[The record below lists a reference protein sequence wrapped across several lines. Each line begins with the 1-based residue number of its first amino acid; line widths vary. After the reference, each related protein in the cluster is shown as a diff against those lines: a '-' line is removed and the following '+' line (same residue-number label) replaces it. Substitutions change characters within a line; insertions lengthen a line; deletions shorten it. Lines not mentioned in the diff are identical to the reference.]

1 MMHRRAFLAAGLLA
15 LAAPALAQTAAPL
28 LDTPQA
34 AVKRVYD
41 PKVKEAQRPYS
52 KKLKALYAAAIK
64 TSKRLNEPVS
74 GLDFDPLTG
83 SQDADDNYRKTLDFA
98 TRPVAAGVAIVEV
111 RLRVFKG
118 QPETRLFFDM
128 VREDESW
135 KIDDISNPDTK
146 DGWRLSTMLIAGAK
160 GQ

>member
-1 MMHRRAFLAAGLLA
+1 MMHRRAFLTSCFFV
-15 LAAPALAQTAAPL
+15 LAAPAVAQTAAPT
-28 LDTPQA
+28 LDNPLA

-52 KKLKALYAAAIK
+52 KKLRGLYAAAIK

-83 SQDADDNYRKTLDFA
+83 SQDADDDYRKSLKFS
-98 TRPVAAGVAIVEV
+98 VEPRTPGNAMV
-111 RLRVFKG
+111 VVKLRVFKG
-118 QPETRLFFDM
+118 QPETTLFYD
-128 VREDESW
+128 VTLEGTEW
-135 KIDDISNPDTK
+135 KIDDISNPNTK